1 MTTAPIPDA
10 ALGVRGPRG
19 NTIRATRGVARAAR
33 AVAGYVNAIL
43 GGRDYA
49 RYVEHLRRNH
59 PDRPV
64 PTEREYWR
72 ERYAAAERNPA
83 TRCC

>member
-1 MTTAPIPDA
+1 
-10 ALGVRGPRG
+10 
-19 NTIRATRGVARAAR
+19 VA
-33 AVAGYVNAIL
+33 AVAGYINAIL

-59 PDRPV
+59 PERPV

-72 ERYAAAERNPA
+72 ERHTAADRNPA
-83 TRCC
+83 NRCC

>member
-1 MTTAPIPDA
+1 MSAVLGTGR
-10 ALGVRGPRG
+10 AL
-19 NTIRATRGVARAAR
+19 IR
-33 AVAGYVNAIL
+33 YVNAVI
-43 GGRDYA
+43 GGEDYA

-59 PDRPV
+59 PDRAV

-72 ERYAAAERNPA
+72 ERYAAADRNPT